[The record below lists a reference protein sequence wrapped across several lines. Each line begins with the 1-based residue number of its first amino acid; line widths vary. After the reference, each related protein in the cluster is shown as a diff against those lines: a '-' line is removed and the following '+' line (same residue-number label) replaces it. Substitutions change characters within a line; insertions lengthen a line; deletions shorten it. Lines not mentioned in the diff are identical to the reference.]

1 MLKIKLLNKMPEQVN
16 GKFQNKE
23 VTPSEEI
30 QEITPDENFDGLK
43 KVIVNKIPDEY
54 VKLDD
59 YFAENIEVS
68 SISKG
73 WTSVVKKFR
82 SPLIVTSAKAE
93 GMFADYPFKKLPELT
108 NTSIITDATDMFSNC
123 VNATEMPYIDTSN
136 ATKMFGFYSQC
147 KKIKNVPLIDTSKAI
162 DMRHFFRDCNYLEE
176 IPQINMIKA
185 QRVDSMFENCEQ
197 LAKIP
202 KLNWES
208 VIETTTRT
216 YSYFLFNGCEKLKEL
231 GGFQNLGM
239 NYDAS
244 KSANYNAYAMPLVNG
259 YNGSLSSLTVES
271 IENVINELYDI
282 KSKGCNA
289 QQLIV
294 GKKNISKLSSEIIA
308 IANEKGWTVS

>member
-30 QEITPDENFDGLK
+30 QEIKPDENFDGLK
-43 KVIVNKIPDEY
+43 KVVVNKIPDEY

-93 GMFADYPFKKLPELT
+93 YMFTDYPFKKLPELI
-108 NTSIITDATDMFSNC
+108 NTSIITNAKGMFEDCANI
-123 VNATEMPYIDTSN
+123 VEMPYIDTSN
-136 ATKMFGFYSQC
+136 ARLMQSFYAGCQNLR
-147 KKIKNVPLIDTSKAI
+147 KVPLLNTSKAI
-162 DMRHFFRDCNYLEE
+162 DMRSFFYRCYDLEEMPQLDMSNAKQVGEMFRDC
-176 IPQINMIKA
+176 
-185 QRVDSMFENCEQ
+185 FQ
-197 LAKIP
+197 LKKIP
-202 KLNWES
+202 KLNWGS
-208 VIETTTRT
+208 VIEISGNSANNFMFDNCR
-216 YSYFLFNGCEKLKEL
+216 KLEEL

-239 NYDAS
+239 NYNTS
-244 KSANYNAYAMPLVNG
+244 QSANYYAYTMPLVDA
-259 YNGSLSSLTVES
+259 YNESLSSLTAES

-294 GKKNISKLSSEIIA
+294 GTKNISKLSSEIIA
-308 IANEKGWTVS
+308 VANEKGWTLK

>member
-23 VTPSEEI
+23 IIPSEEI
-30 QEITPDENFDGLK
+30 QEIIPDENFDGLK
-43 KVIVNKIPDEY
+43 KVVVNRIPDEY

-68 SISKG
+68 NTSNG

-93 GMFADYPFKKLPELT
+93 GMFANYPFEKLPELI
-108 NTSIITDATDMFSNC
+108 NTSIITDATEMFIYCIN
-123 VNATEMPYIDTSN
+123 VTEMPYIDTSN

-147 KKIKNVPLIDTSKAI
+147 KKLKNVPLIDTSKAI
-162 DMRHFFRDCNYLEE
+162 DMRSFFKNCNNIEE

-185 QRVDSMFENCEQ
+185 QRVAGMFEDCRQ

-208 VIETTTRT
+208 VIETTTS
-216 YSYFLFNGCEKLKEL
+216 SYNYYLFNGCPKLKEL

-239 NYDAS
+239 NYDTS
-244 KSANYNAYAMPLVNG
+244 KSANYNAYAMPLVDA
-259 YNGSLSSLTVES
+259 YNESLSSLTVES

-294 GKKNISKLSSEIIA
+294 GTKNISKLSSEIIA
-308 IANEKGWTVS
+308 VANEKGWTLK